1 MLNGERVTLRAL
13 REDDLPILYAWRMD
27 LATWSLTT
35 EVAPY
40 GMTFETFRERA
51 RKIAEDGEKSVDLVA
66 VAGGDVVGRVALFS
80 FDPLAR
86 SCEVG
91 LWFGPEHRGKGYGR
105 EALGLLTGFAFR
117 HRNVHR
123 VYLRTLATNEPALRC
138 YRASGF
144 VEEGRLRESAWVD
157 GAYVDE
163 VLMSMLAT
171 DGR

>member
-1 MLNGERVTLRAL
+1 MLNGERVTLRPL
-13 REDDLPILYAWRMD
+13 REDDLPVLYAWRMD
-27 LATWSLTT
+27 LATWVLTT

-40 GMTFETFRERA
+40 GMTFEAFRERS
-51 RKIAEDGEKSVDLVA
+51 RRIADDAEKGVDLVA
-66 VAGGDVVGRVALFS
+66 EVDGAVAGRAALFA
-80 FDPLAR
+80 FDNLAR

-105 EALGLLTGFAFR
+105 EVLALLTDFAFR

-123 VYLRTLATNEPALRC
+123 VHLRTLATNEPALRC